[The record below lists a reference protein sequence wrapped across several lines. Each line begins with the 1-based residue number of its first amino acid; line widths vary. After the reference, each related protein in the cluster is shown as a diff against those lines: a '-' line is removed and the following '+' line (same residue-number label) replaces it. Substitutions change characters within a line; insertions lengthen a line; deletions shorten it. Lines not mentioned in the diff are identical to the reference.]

1 MNPTSESMEQSLS
14 PNLLLNP
21 IRQSSP
27 SSIRAHLIQDMCQ
40 MLKTTSI
47 CLPTQHKHTD
57 KTTLELSFAFI
68 KTRWDVEF
76 NFKTTTR
83 AHCLL
88 KWNDLKQIPACYQ
101 PCILQYIHHSV
112 FALALIHTS
121 MGVNTIV
128 LCQKDYITYQNYL
141 PLLFG

>member
-27 SSIRAHLIQDMCQ
+27 SSIRVHLSQDMCQ

-68 KTRWDVEF
+68 KTRWDVES
-76 NFKTTTR
+76 
-83 AHCLL
+83 HCLL
-88 KWNDLKQIPACYQ
+88 KLNDLKQIPACYQ